1 MIISK
6 EFKSMFTFLTKVYGI
21 LNKGGDNTII
31 YMNENAE
38 LMYQA
43 FCISGKIKITKDN
56 VSVLNEDIVK
66 NKFYELSRLPRDRFE
81 LKAVD
86 RSAVT
91 DEMKEALESLTK
103 RFSGGTFVC
112 EISDDEHRLISKITR
127 LTERYINDSYLSM
140 MNKFSACEVW
150 QHGSYITL
158 MKNEFIEKEY
168 VNIEEEMCFY
178 CETYQS
184 VDENIQGKMKF
195 DEEVKFGGAA

>member
-1 MIISK
+1 MIVSK
-6 EFKSMFTFLTKVYGI
+6 EFKSMFTFLTKMYGI

-31 YMNENAE
+31 YMNENTE

-43 FCISGKIKITKDN
+43 FCISGKIKFTKDN

-66 NKFYELSRLPRDRFE
+66 NRFYELSRLPRDRFN
-81 LKAVD
+81 LKPVEQT
-86 RSAVT
+86 AVT
-91 DEMKEALESLTK
+91 DEMKESLESLVK
-103 RFSGGTFVC
+103 RFSGGKFVC
-112 EISDDEHRLISKITR
+112 EVGDDEHRLISKITR
-127 LTERYINDSYLSM
+127 LTERYINDSYLPM
-140 MNKFSACEVW
+140 MNKFESCEVW
-150 QHGSYITL
+150 LHGSYITL
-158 MKNEFIEKEY
+158 MKHEFVEKEY

>member
-1 MIISK
+1 MIVGK

-31 YMNENAE
+31 YMNDNTE

-56 VSVLNEDIVK
+56 VSVLNEDIMK
-66 NKFYELSRLPRDRFE
+66 NKFYELSRLPRDRFK
-81 LKAVD
+81 LKPIEQT
-86 RSAVT
+86 AVT
-91 DEMKEALESLTK
+91 DEMRESLESLIK

-112 EISDDEHRLISKITR
+112 EINDDEHRLISKITR
-127 LTERYINDSYLSM
+127 LTERYINDSYLPM
-140 MNKFSACEVW
+140 MNKFGDCEVW
-150 QHGSYITL
+150 KKGSYITL
-158 MKNEFIEKEY
+158 MKNEFNEKEY
-168 VNIEEEMCFY
+168 MNIEEEMCFY